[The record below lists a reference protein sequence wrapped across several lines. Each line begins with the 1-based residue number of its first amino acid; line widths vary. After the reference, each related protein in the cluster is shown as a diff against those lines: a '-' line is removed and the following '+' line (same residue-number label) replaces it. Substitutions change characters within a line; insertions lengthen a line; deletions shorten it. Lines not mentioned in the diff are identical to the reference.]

1 MNTELILKFVQAIN
15 TKNLQEMAELLTDD
29 HTFNTAGKGSYKG
42 IPESIATWKSLFD
55 MYPDYQFEIEN
66 QVHHSNTIAVFGIA
80 SSKQTNMQANND
92 TALWSE
98 SVAWKILTE
107 DEKIKFCQVYSS
119 ITKPSEK
126 SQTPTDPNNIK
137 DNTVHG
143 FGGVFFK
150 SKNPKALTAWY
161 DTHLG
166 TAFGSNTYHTFKWRE
181 RENSNKIGS
190 TAFSIFTEKSTYF
203 APSEKP
209 FMFNFRVQNLDAF
222 LDKLIADGVK
232 VDTKRDYTEYGN
244 FGWIYDLEENK
255 IEIWE
260 AIDEVLE
267 AYDSK

>member
-1 MNTELILKFVQAIN
+1 MVN
-15 TKNLQEMAELLTDD
+15 
-29 HTFNTAGKGSYKG
+29 
-42 IPESIATWKSLFD
+42 
-55 MYPDYQFEIEN
+55 
-66 QVHHSNTIAVFGIA
+66 
-80 SSKQTNMQANND
+80 
-92 TALWSE
+92 
-98 SVAWKILTE
+98 
-107 DEKIKFCQVYSS
+107 
-119 ITKPSEK
+119 
-126 SQTPTDPNNIK
+126 
-137 DNTVHG
+137 G

-181 RENSNKIGS
+181 RENPTKIGS
-190 TAFSIFTEKSTYF
+190 TAFSIFTAKSTYF
-203 APSEKP
+203 APSKKP

-260 AIDEVLE
+260 AVDEVLE